1 MAKILVV
8 DDEESAQ
15 TVVAE
20 MLRFGGHQVVEAF
33 NGQEAIGLLKQEH
46 FDAVVTD
53 LRMPLINGLR
63 LIRALRAQGDTIP
76 IIAISGANRDQLL
89 LAQDYGANAGLVKPL
104 DRDEFLGILDRV
116 LEDTRDSWTS
126 AWIHPEFGTVGDR

>member
-1 MAKILVV
+1 MHGRQIALFPHHVLDKGDLAFIHKKQKLARFTKINLCRQQS
-8 DDEESAQ
+8 DGRQA
-15 TVVAE
+15 
-20 MLRFGGHQVVEAF
+20 
-33 NGQEAIGLLKQEH
+33 
-46 FDAVVTD
+46 
-53 LRMPLINGLR
+53 
-63 LIRALRAQGDTIP
+63 